1 MSRTEILEK
10 LKDILR
16 AANDMDPDTPIE
28 VSEDAKLTTDLGL
41 SSVSIL
47 FIVIAVEE
55 DFGIQFDDVSV
66 SDFATVGDV
75 ISYIERK
82 LA

>member
-1 MSRTEILEK
+1 MTK

-16 AANDMDPDTPIE
+16 AANDMAPDTPLS
-28 VSEDAKLTTDLGL
+28 VSEGDKLTTDLGL

-55 DFGIQFDDVSV
+55 DFGIQFDDVGV
-66 SDFATVGDV
+66 SDFVTVGDV
-75 ISYIERK
+75 VDYIERK